1 MEVIKTIFYFAIT
14 IGALVLVHEFGH
26 FIAAKLSKMKVEI
39 FSIGFGTRLIGKKIG
54 DTDYRISAF
63 PLGGYVKIA
72 GMVDESLDTGFVS
85 SKPQPYEF
93 RSKPFYQKFF
103 VITAGVIMNMA
114 FAVFLFWSIFMIQG
128 KTFRDVNEV
137 GYVIP
142 NSLASEAGF
151 HEGDKILSL
160 NGKKIN
166 YWDDIFR
173 IGFVED
179 LSKDLNFEIQ
189 RGNQKLYISIPRSKI
204 SEFTASEEIL
214 GILPKYIE
222 TTILAVE
229 PNRPAEKVGLQPK
242 DIIVSVNGEKIYNPA
257 QLTSII
263 KSNAGKEVTLKVK
276 RGDKIFEQKIIP
288 DPDGRIGVQITSF
301 YNGPVKKEN
310 YNLFEALWIGIKETY
325 RISALTI
332 NGIKQLVTGKI
343 PVQKGIAGPIRI
355 AKFATQSA
363 DIGFTA
369 FLGFMAILSI
379 SLAFLNILPFPGL
392 DGGHLLI
399 LIIEGIIRKELSY
412 RVKIA
417 IQQAGIIILI
427 ILMIFVLYNDIVHF

>member
-1 MEVIKTIFYFAIT
+1 MEVLKTIFYFAIT
-14 IGALVLVHEFGH
+14 IGVLVLVHEFGH

-85 SKPQPYEF
+85 SKPEPYEF

-103 VITAGVIMNMA
+103 VITAGVIMNMLL
-114 FAVFLFWSIFMIQG
+114 AVFLFWAIFMIEG
-128 KTFRDVNEV
+128 KTFRDVSEV

-142 NSLASEAGF
+142 NSPAFEAGF
-151 HEGDKILSL
+151 REGDKILSL

-166 YWDDIFR
+166 YWDDILR
-173 IGFVED
+173 IAFVDD
-179 LSKDLNFEIQ
+179 LSKDLNFEVQ
-189 RGNQKLYISIPRSKI
+189 RENQKILISIPRAKI
-204 SEFTASEEIL
+204 SEFTTSEEIL
-214 GILPKYIE
+214 GILPKHIE
-222 TTILAVE
+222 TIVLAVE
-229 PNRPAEKVGLQPK
+229 PNRPAERVGLQPK
-242 DIIVSVNGEKIYNPA
+242 DIIISVNGEKIYNPA

-301 YNGPVKKEN
+301 YNGPVKKES
-310 YNLFEALWIGIKETY
+310 YNLFEAFWIGMKETY
-325 RISALTI
+325 RVSALTI
-332 NGIKQLVTGKI
+332 NGIKQLITGKI

-363 DIGFTA
+363 NIGFTA

-379 SLAFLNILPFPGL
+379 SLAFLNIFPFPGL

-412 RVKIA
+412 KVKIA

>member
-1 MEVIKTIFYFAIT
+1 MELIKTIFYFTIT
-14 IGALVLVHEFGH
+14 IGVLVLVHEFGH

-85 SKPQPYEF
+85 SKPEPYEF
-93 RSKPFYQKFF
+93 RSKPFHQKFF
-103 VITAGVIMNMA
+103 VITAGVIMNMLL
-114 FAVFLFWSIFMIQG
+114 AVLLLWVIFMIEG

-142 NSLASEAGF
+142 NSPGFEAGF
-151 HEGDKILSL
+151 KEGDKILSL

-166 YWDDIFR
+166 YWDDIAR
-173 IGFVED
+173 IAFVEN
-179 LSKDLNFEIQ
+179 LSKDLNFEVQ
-189 RGNQKLYISIPRSKI
+189 RGNQKLSISIQREKI
-204 SEFTASEEIL
+204 PEFTSEEVL
-214 GILPKYIE
+214 GIIPRHVEI
-222 TTILAVE
+222 TVLAVE
-229 PNRPAEKVGLQPK
+229 PNRPAEKVGIQAK
-242 DIIVSVNGEKIYNPA
+242 DIIISVNGEKIYNPA

-263 KSNAGKEVTLKVK
+263 KANAGKEITLKIK
-276 RGDKIFEQKIIP
+276 RGDKIFDQKIIP

-301 YNGPVKKEN
+301 YNGPIKKES
-310 YNLFEALWIGIKETY
+310 YNLFEAFWIGTKETY

-332 NGIKQLVTGKI
+332 NGIKQLITGKI
-343 PVQKGIAGPIRI
+343 PIQKGIAGPIRI

-363 DIGFTA
+363 NIGFTA
-369 FLGFMAILSI
+369 FLGFMVILSI

-399 LIIEGIIRKELSY
+399 LVIEGIIRKELSY

>member
-1 MEVIKTIFYFAIT
+1 MEVLKTIFYFAIT
-14 IGALVLVHEFGH
+14 IGVLVLVHEFGH
-26 FIAAKLSKMKVEI
+26 FIAAKLSKMKVEV

-72 GMVDESLDTGFVS
+72 GMVDESLDTGFAN
-85 SKPQPYEF
+85 SKPEPYEF

-103 VITAGVIMNMA
+103 VITAGVIMNMLL
-114 FAVFLFWSIFMIQG
+114 AVFLFWAIFMIQG

-137 GYVIP
+137 GYVIS
-142 NSLASEAGF
+142 NSPAFEAGF
-151 HEGDKILSL
+151 REGDKILSL

-166 YWDDIFR
+166 YWDDILR
-173 IGFVED
+173 IAFVDD
-179 LSKDLNFEIQ
+179 LSKDLNFEVQ
-189 RGNQKLYISIPRSKI
+189 RENQKLFISIPRVKI
-204 SEFTASEEIL
+204 SEFTTSEEIL
-214 GILPKYIE
+214 GILPRYVE
-222 TTILAVE
+222 VMVLAVE

-263 KSNAGKEVTLKVK
+263 KSNAGKEVALKVK
-276 RGDKIFEQKIIP
+276 RDDKIFEQKIIP
-288 DPDGRIGVQITSF
+288 DLDGRIGVQITSS
-301 YNGPVKKEN
+301 YNGPVKKES
-310 YNLFEALWIGIKETY
+310 YDLFEALWIGAKETY
-325 RISALTI
+325 RVSALTI
-332 NGIKQLVTGKI
+332 NGIKQLITGKI

-363 DIGFTA
+363 NIGLTA
-369 FLGFMAILSI
+369 FIGFMAILSI

-399 LIIEGIIRKELSY
+399 LTIEGIIRRELSY

-427 ILMIFVLYNDIVHF
+427 ILMIFVLYNDIVNF

>member
-1 MEVIKTIFYFAIT
+1 MEVLKTIFYFAIT
-14 IGALVLVHEFGH
+14 IGVLVLVHEFGH

-39 FSIGFGTRLIGKKIG
+39 FSIGFGMRLIGKKIG

-72 GMVDESLDTGFVS
+72 GMVDESLDTGFAN
-85 SKPQPYEF
+85 SKPEPYEF

-103 VITAGVIMNMA
+103 VITAGVIMNMLL
-114 FAVFLFWSIFMIQG
+114 AVFLFWAIFMIQG

-142 NSLASEAGF
+142 NSPAFEAGF
-151 HEGDKILSL
+151 REGDKILSL

-166 YWDDIFR
+166 YWDDILR
-173 IGFVED
+173 IAFVDD
-179 LSKDLNFEIQ
+179 LSKDLNFEVQ
-189 RGNQKLYISIPRSKI
+189 RENQKLFISIPRVKI
-204 SEFTASEEIL
+204 SEFTTSEEIL
-214 GILPKYIE
+214 GILPRYVE
-222 TTILAVE
+222 VMVLAVE

-263 KSNAGKEVTLKVK
+263 KSNAGKEVALKVK
-276 RGDKIFEQKIIP
+276 RDDKIFEQKIIP
-288 DPDGRIGVQITSF
+288 DLDGRIGVQITSF
-301 YNGPVKKEN
+301 YNGPVKKES
-310 YNLFEALWIGIKETY
+310 YNLFEALWIGAKETY
-325 RISALTI
+325 RVSALTI
-332 NGIKQLVTGKI
+332 NGIKQLITGEI

-363 DIGFTA
+363 NIGLTA

-399 LIIEGIIRKELSY
+399 LTIEGIIRRELSY

-427 ILMIFVLYNDIVHF
+427 ILMIFVLYNDIVNF

>member
-1 MEVIKTIFYFAIT
+1 MELIKTIFYFAIT
-14 IGALVLVHEFGH
+14 IGVLVLVHEFGH

-85 SKPQPYEF
+85 SKPEPYEF

-103 VITAGVIMNMA
+103 VITAGVIMNMLL
-114 FAVFLFWSIFMIQG
+114 AVLLLWVIFMIEG

-142 NSLASEAGF
+142 NSPGFEAGF
-151 HEGDKILSL
+151 KEGDKILSL

-166 YWDDIFR
+166 YWDDIAR
-173 IGFVED
+173 IAFVEN
-179 LSKDLNFEIQ
+179 LSKDLNFEVQ
-189 RGNQKLYISIPRSKI
+189 RGNQKLFISIQREKI
-204 SEFTASEEIL
+204 PEFTSEETL
-214 GILPKYIE
+214 GIIPRYVEIMV
-222 TTILAVE
+222 LAVE
-229 PNRPAEKVGLQPK
+229 PNRPAEKVGIQAK
-242 DIIVSVNGEKIYNPA
+242 DIIISVNEEKIYNPA

-263 KSNAGKEVTLKVK
+263 KANAGKEITLKIK
-276 RGDKIFEQKIIP
+276 RGDKIFVQKIIP
-288 DPDGRIGVQITSF
+288 DSDGRIGVQITSF
-301 YNGPVKKEN
+301 YNGPIKKES
-310 YNLFEALWIGIKETY
+310 YNLFEAFWIGTKETY

-332 NGIKQLVTGKI
+332 NGIKQLITGKI
-343 PVQKGIAGPIRI
+343 PIQKGIAGPIRI

-363 DIGFTA
+363 NIGFTA
-369 FLGFMAILSI
+369 FLGFMVILSI

-399 LIIEGIIRKELSY
+399 LVIEGIIRKELSY